1 MKIAD
6 QYNPVPLGRGIATM
20 SSTGFSQTGL
30 AKALRGIMVLL
41 FPGPGR
47 GVIATDVG
55 IFLF

>member
-30 AKALRGIMVLL
+30 AEALRGIMALL
-41 FPGPGR
+41 FPAQGAG
-47 GVIATDVG
+47 
-55 IFLF
+55 L